1 MKTLLIDHRL
11 TEKELRSTVN
21 VEYWRQVGKTNYY
34 FSTLGRY
41 YNSISKMV
49 SYGHPTPDGYQIVK
63 NHQINR
69 TSSVHRSV
77 YELFVGDIPDGMQ
90 IDHID
95 DNRANNN
102 VYNLRVV
109 TPLENT
115 RKVFAEGHN
124 KNVAGKNNPMY
135 GRKQTKESRAKMS
148 ATRTGMKLSES
159 HRRNIGCAQEKP
171 VLCVEENKSFR
182 SAKEAAR
189 HYGAYGNNISQCCN
203 GIRKTCHGFH
213 WKFIERTEYENQK

>member
-1 MKTLLIDHRL
+1 MKYLLIDHRL
-11 TEKELRSTVN
+11 TKEELKNTGN

-34 FSTLGRY
+34 FSTQGRY
-41 YNSISKMV
+41 YNRISKMV
-49 SYGHPTPDGYQIVK
+49 GYGHPTPDGYRIVK
-63 NHQINR
+63 NHQMNR
-69 TSSVHRSV
+69 TSSIHRSV
-77 YELFVGDIPDGMQ
+77 YELFVGDIPSGMQ

-95 DNRANNN
+95 DNRSNND
-102 VYNLRVV
+102 VHNLRVV

-135 GRKQTKESRAKMS
+135 GRKHTKESRAKMS

-159 HRRNIGCAQEKP
+159 HRRNIGRAQEKP

-189 HYGAYGNNISQCCN
+189 YYGAHDNNINQCCN